1 MSVIGTEQVQ
11 VYVEG
16 IWTQQPFSELS
27 CGQVF
32 KMLHE
37 EGIGIYAA
45 ISDAWY
51 DELYE
56 QWVVHIEEDHGGLIK
71 K

>member
-16 IWTQQPFSELS
+16 VWTQQPFSELS

-37 EGIGIYAA
+37 EGIGIYEQLAMHGTT
-45 ISDAWY
+45 SCMSSG
-51 DELYE
+51 LY
-56 QWVVHIEEDHGGLIK
+56 ILK
-71 K
+71 KITVD